1 MAKKLIAVIDIGSL
15 TARLKIFEINAK
27 GYPKTV
33 ETVRK
38 FTLIGAK
45 SVSGIIPGEQVR
57 ELCTCLDSFRDK
69 LREYKVDRVICV
81 ATSAFR
87 DAGNKDVVLEQIRAR
102 TGFKIEILDNSMEC
116 YYQNL
121 AVRESYPDFE
131 KMICEGTMLLDIG
144 SGSMQ
149 ATVYDKSEF
158 VFSQNMVLGSLR
170 ISGMLS
176 TLQNRTSHYG
186 DVLEEFIAQDLN
198 DYHAVEPKGITY
210 KHLIAFSGEMSFI
223 RMLAGYDPFAEC
235 NLTRDEFFKVYD
247 YLLKT
252 RPSDLTL
259 NNKIPA
265 HVAPLLLPVTMII
278 KDMLDYTGLD
288 HVYLPHA
295 SLSDGIIYNYCH
307 VNFGMKLVILPSQD
321 LISGARNQAKRYR
334 CDKKH
339 IEFVENAALEIFDCC
354 QKIAGLEKRDRLLLQ
369 LAAILHEIGKFV
381 KAKDHNEAAF
391 SLIEFTDLIGLTN
404 DELNT
409 IAYIVRLYPQDSP
422 YDNYYYRSLPP
433 KKKVTVSKLTSIL
446 RIADSLDASHTEKIR
461 NMSVTLHPDRLHISC
476 EAKADMSFEEWAFE
490 HRCDLFEDVMGV
502 KARLRVRRQM

>member
-1 MAKKLIAVIDIGSL
+1 MAKKLIAVIDVGSL
-15 TARLKIFEINAK
+15 TARLKIFEINTK
-27 GYPKTV
+27 GVPKTI

-38 FTLIGAK
+38 FTTIGAK
-45 SVSGIIPGEQVR
+45 SVHGIIPAEQVN
-57 ELCTCLDSFRDK
+57 ELCTCLDAFDLK
-69 LREYKVDRVICV
+69 CKEYKVSHVICV
-81 ATSAFR
+81 ATSTFR
-87 DAGNKDVVLEQIRAR
+87 DAGNRDVVLEQIRAR

-121 AVRESYPDFE
+121 AVRESYPDFD
-131 KMICEGTMLLDIG
+131 KMIAEGTMLLDIG

-158 VFSQNMVLGSLR
+158 IFSQNMVLGSLR

-223 RMLAGYDPFAEC
+223 RKLAGFDPFAEC
-235 NLTRDEFFKVYD
+235 SLTKEQFMKVYH
-247 YLLKT
+247 YLLRT

-259 NNKIPA
+259 NDSIPA

-278 KDMLDYTGLD
+278 KDMLEYTGVD
-288 HVYLPHA
+288 QVYLPHA
-295 SLSDGIIYNYCH
+295 SLSDGVMFSYCH
-307 VNFGMKLVILPSQD
+307 EKFGLRLIMKPSQD
-321 LISGARNQAKRYR
+321 LISGARNLAKRYR

-339 IEFVENAALEIFDCC
+339 IEFVESAALQIFDCC
-354 QKIAGLEKRDRLLLQ
+354 QKIAGLEGRDRLLLQ

-391 SLIEFTDLIGLTN
+391 SLIEYTDLIGLKS
-404 DELNT
+404 DELDT
-409 IAYIVRLYPQDSP
+409 IAYVVRLYPQDSP
-422 YDNYYYRSLPP
+422 YDNYYYRNLPSH
-433 KKKVTVSKLTSIL
+433 KKVTISKLTAIL
-446 RIADSLDASHTEKIR
+446 RIADSLDASHTEKIKS
-461 NMSVTLHPDRLHISC
+461 MSVVLHPDRLHISC
-476 EAKADMSFEEWAFE
+476 EAKSDMSFEEWAFE
-490 HRCDLFEDVMGV
+490 HRCDLFEDVMGIGT
-502 KARLRVRRQM
+502 RLRVRRQV